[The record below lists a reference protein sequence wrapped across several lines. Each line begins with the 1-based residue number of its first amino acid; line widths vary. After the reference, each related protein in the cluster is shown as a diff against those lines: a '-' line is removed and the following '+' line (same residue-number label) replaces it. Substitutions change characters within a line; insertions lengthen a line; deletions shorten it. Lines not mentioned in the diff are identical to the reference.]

1 MIMIISINFGSLYSL
16 QFLKHFK
23 SYYSTNKQ
31 NKKIK
36 NHIRIWH
43 KADKKHL
50 NYVRSYKPSH
60 TKITEAEVT
69 KRKKKKKRIP
79 LPALPKQNLS
89 ATESKFTYSHHFK
102 LYKLE
107 HLNC

>member
-23 SYYSTNKQ
+23 SYYS
-31 NKKIK
+31 KKK

-69 KRKKKKKRIP
+69 KRNNNNKKNTTASIAKAEPQCYRIQIY
-79 LPALPKQNLS
+79 L
-89 ATESKFTYSHHFK
+89 
-102 LYKLE
+102 
-107 HLNC
+107 